1 MDAELLRGLLNEIAG
16 DCRVAYGVTEESYR
30 AYCRNG
36 AVGAFPADT
45 WAVHCQRRLGQIE
58 KALASLSVAQGQG
71 WRPIESAPRDG
82 TRVLLG
88 RPDDDGDGGVST
100 CGYWLDGLEDGQDY
114 MGHDAGFTDVDY
126 QCFQPGRSFGNEAYR
141 YAGRQ
146 PTHWQ
151 PLPAAPAQ
159 PDGVS
164 K

>member
-1 MDAELLRGLLNEIAG
+1 MNADLRGLLNEIAG

-36 AVGAFPADT
+36 AMGTFPADT

-58 KALASLSVAQGQG
+58 QALASLSVAQGQG
-71 WRPIESAPRDG
+71 WLPIESAPRDG
-82 TRVLLG
+82 TVVDLWSRLSGHRVANVQWLHG
-88 RPDDDGDGGVST
+88 SKRDPERCGPGGVWEHLAAEGWAPVNSKEG
-100 CGYWLDGLEDGQDY
+100 CGS
-114 MGHDAGFTDVDY
+114 FTEE
-126 QCFQPGRSFGNEAYR
+126 QF
-141 YAGRQ
+141 
-146 PTHWQ
+146 THWM